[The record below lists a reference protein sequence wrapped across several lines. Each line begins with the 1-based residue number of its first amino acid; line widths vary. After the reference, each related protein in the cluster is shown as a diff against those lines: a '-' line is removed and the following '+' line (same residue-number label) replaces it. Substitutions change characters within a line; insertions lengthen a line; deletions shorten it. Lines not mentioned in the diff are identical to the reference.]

1 MAYYTSHASH
11 NGGEQGERQM
21 IYSIEDSAAIMTAI
35 NSILLANNGYSD
47 IGNNPVVIEAVK
59 AAGFTVIK
67 GTSIFGGRT
76 HKAFTFEG
84 KKAQIAEQAE
94 IIKNKK
100 PLKLTPDFDYEGAI
114 LARQERL
121 IADF

>member
-1 MAYYTSHASH
+1 
-11 NGGEQGERQM
+11 M

-35 NSILLANNGYSD
+35 NGILLANNGYSD

-67 GTSIFGGRT
+67 GTNLWGNPT
-76 HKAFTFEG
+76 HKGFTAEG
-84 KKAQIAEQAE
+84 AKAQLAEQA
-94 IIKNKK
+94 IAIKAKK
-100 PLKLTPDFDYEGAI
+100 PVKLTPDFDYENAI

-121 IADF
+121 TMYD